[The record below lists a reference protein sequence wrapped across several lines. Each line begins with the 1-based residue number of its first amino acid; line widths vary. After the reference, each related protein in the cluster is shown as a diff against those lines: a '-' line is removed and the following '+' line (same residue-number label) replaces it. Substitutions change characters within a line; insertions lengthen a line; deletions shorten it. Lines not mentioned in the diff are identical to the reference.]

1 VRVSQWAPDFGEW
14 WHMLRVGLPVGGE
27 FLLMS
32 VYLTLVY
39 DIIRPFGAAAQAG
52 FGIGVRVMQSL
63 FLPAVAIGF
72 ATAPVAGQNFGAR
85 LGPRVR
91 QTFYSATMISSAVMV
106 ALTIVCQLA
115 SDHMVG
121 IFNSDPAVIA
131 VGTEY
136 LHIISWNFV
145 ASGLVFVTSSMFQG
159 MGNTLP
165 SLGSSCLRLLI
176 FAVPG
181 YVLAQQPGFTLRT
194 LWYLSVASVLIQVT
208 VALWLLHREF
218 DRKLTFAELAAVG
231 AAPLP
236 EA

>member
-1 VRVSQWAPDFGEW
+1 
-14 WHMLRVGLPVGGE
+14 MLRVGLPVGGE

-106 ALTIVCQLA
+106 VLTIVCQLA
-115 SDHMVG
+115 SDRMVR

-181 YVLAQQPGFTLRT
+181 YILAQQPGFSLRT

-218 DRKLTFAELAAVG
+218 DRKLTFGELAAVG

>member
-1 VRVSQWAPDFGEW
+1 
-14 WHMLRVGLPVGGE
+14 MLRVGLPVGGE

-115 SDHMVG
+115 SDHMVR

-181 YVLAQQPGFTLRT
+181 YILAQQPGFSLRT

-218 DRKLTFAELAAVG
+218 DRKLTFGELAAVG